1 MRDAGPVRSY
11 LSSRTPWIAVLLL
24 ASLGLVAVL
33 AVQAQYGV
41 YGHRVL
47 AEEVLRDYAALAAD
61 ELLRRVSAEV
71 GYYGYAPATTILRQV
86 VRESGSFEGLHAE
99 DELDERSRRA
109 LELVR
114 WPFLFRPG
122 DRSVTGPAGDRR
134 EAFRKWLAS
143 ELPQRAD
150 VSPSSGFATLH
161 GEVAGRPVTVA
172 FAKLDPDRD
181 GSPLVGFELDR
192 KQLRSWVAAVVERGP
207 LLPSSLGDG
216 EIGNDALFLRLV
228 DGSGQELYE
237 SGLLYPPSQGAVRSL
252 PDDYFDVT
260 GGLSAEVGIDPNA
273 ASRLVIGGLPKSRL
287 PLLAALMALTA
298 LLVLAALFL
307 LHRERAVAR
316 LRTDFV
322 SRVSH
327 ELRTPLTQ
335 IRMFAETLRLG
346 RVRSRQERDRSLA
359 IIDRES
365 RRLSGLVENVLQ
377 FSRSERDAVQL
388 APERIPVASFLRQLI
403 DELGPFL
410 DPAGPADESG
420 RGQPTIALDVAGD
433 VTLKADPDALRQAV
447 LNLLDNAFKYGPATQ
462 EVRLGARTDA
472 DDVLLWV
479 DDEGPGIPR
488 RERRRVWAPF
498 QRAENGSAVA
508 GTGIGLAVV
517 HDLIQRHGGTCWS
530 ERGERGG
537 TRVLLRLPIGG
548 PES

>member
-1 MRDAGPVRSY
+1 MRSY

-33 AVQAQYGV
+33 AFQAQYGV

-71 GYYGYAPATTILRQV
+71 GYYGYAPATTILRQA
-86 VRESGSFEGLHAE
+86 VRESGGVPESLESLG
-99 DELDERSRRA
+99 ELDERSRRA
-109 LELVR
+109 LQLVR
-114 WPFLFRPG
+114 WSFLYLP
-122 DRSVTGPAGDRR
+122 DERSLTGPNHPRR
-134 EAFRKWLAS
+134 QAVRQWLLR
-143 ELPQRAD
+143 ELPERAE

-161 GEVAGRPVTVA
+161 GVAEGEPVTVV
-172 FAKLDPDRD
+172 FAKLDPDQD

-192 KQLRSWVAAVVERGP
+192 EQLRSWVAGVVERRP

-228 DGSGQELYE
+228 DGSGQELFE
-237 SGLLYPPSQGAVRSL
+237 SGLLYPPSQRAVRSL
-252 PDDYFDVT
+252 PDDYFEVT
-260 GGLSAEVGIDPNA
+260 GGLSAEVGIDPSA

-287 PLLAALMALTA
+287 PLLAALMTLTA

-307 LHRERAVAR
+307 LHKERAVAR

-346 RVRSRQERDRSLA
+346 RVRSRQERDRSLE

-388 APERIPVASFLRQLI
+388 APERISVASFLRQLV
-403 DELGPFL
+403 DELGPFV
-410 DPAGPADESG
+410 DPSGAAASPDSTLPTVSLEVADDL
-420 RGQPTIALDVAGD
+420 T
-433 VTLKADPDALRQAV
+433 VTADPDALRQAV
-447 LNLLDNAFKYGPATQ
+447 LNLLDNAFKYGPETQ
-462 EVRLGARTDA
+462 RILVGARADA
-472 DDVLLWV
+472 DHVLIWV

-498 QRAENGSAVA
+498 QRAGNAGAVA

-517 HDLIQRHGGTCWS
+517 QDLIQRHGGTCWI
-530 ERGERGG
+530 ERGKRGG
-537 TRVLLRLPIGG
+537 TRVLLRLPIEG
-548 PES
+548 PDS